1 MRLVESQPCKN
12 PINVSTKLLRHLV
25 FQRQIEKVSRERVV
39 MQSEEKGGEKVPKNS
54 RNIDPGMKMTQCLKN
69 TKNVSFFKH

>member
-1 MRLVESQPCKN
+1 
-12 PINVSTKLLRHLV
+12 
-25 FQRQIEKVSRERVV
+25 

-69 TKNVSFFKH
+69 TKKSHFSNTVIGA

>member
-1 MRLVESQPCKN
+1 
-12 PINVSTKLLRHLV
+12 
-25 FQRQIEKVSRERVV
+25 

-69 TKNVSFFKH
+69 TKKSHFSNTVISALLGWFSLQKIVKILEWIMLTSLFIDYAF